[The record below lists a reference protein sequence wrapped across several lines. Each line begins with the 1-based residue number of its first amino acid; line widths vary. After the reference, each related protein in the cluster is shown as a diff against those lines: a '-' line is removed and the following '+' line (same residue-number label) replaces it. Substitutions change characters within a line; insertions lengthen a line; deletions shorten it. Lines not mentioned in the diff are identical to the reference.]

1 MARRV
6 SKVSFEEARARR
18 TAWAVTYGDMV
29 TLLLTFFIMLLVI
42 MNDAEKHVDRVINM
56 LLDETYRELHSQL
69 HSAYVSVERATK
81 GVKITMASGQ
91 LFRSGD
97 AELRPEIYPLLQQ
110 IGMIIKM
117 SRLVRIHEDPEL
129 RPFVDIVEKRD
140 QYFNTEIRCEGHT
153 DNVPLPI
160 ELQTKWE
167 SNWELSTA
175 RALNLVELLSQFAE
189 ISENKFS
196 AMGYGEFRPIDSNN
210 TQEGRAN
217 NRRVEIYL
225 DAFLTTTTITL

>member
-6 SKVSFEEARARR
+6 SRVTLSESKARS
-18 TAWAVTYGDMV
+18 TAWAVTFGDMV

-42 MNDAEKHVDRVINM
+42 MNDAEKHVDRIINM
-56 LLDETYRELHSQL
+56 LLDETYEELHSEL
-69 HSAYVSVERATK
+69 HSAYVSVERVTK

-97 AELRPEIYPLLQQ
+97 AELRNEVYPLIQQ

-117 SRLVRIHEDPEL
+117 SRLVNVYDDPEL
-129 RPFVDIVEKRD
+129 QPFIDAVEKSQRSL
-140 QYFNTEIRCEGHT
+140 NIEIRCEGHT
-153 DNVPLPI
+153 DNVPLPV
-160 ELQTKWE
+160 ELQHKWK

-175 RALNLVELLSQFAE
+175 RALNVVELLSQFAG

-196 AMGYGEFRPIDSNN
+196 AMGYGEFRPVDTND
-210 TQEGRAN
+210 TPEGRAR

-225 DAFLTTTTITL
+225 DAFLMTKTLTS